1 MKTLFVVKSNAQAG
15 REDEYNSWYNN
26 IHLPEILKIDGFL
39 SAQRFALG
47 AAQMLDAQSHG
58 YLAIYEIDSKNVAQ
72 TLENL
77 RQATW
82 LTRSDAID
90 QPNAE
95 VSVFRAVTERMVS
108 AS

>member
-39 SAQRFALG
+39 SAQRFALD

-82 LTRSDAID
+82 LIRSDAID

-95 VSVFRAVTERMVS
+95 VSVFSAVTEQMVS